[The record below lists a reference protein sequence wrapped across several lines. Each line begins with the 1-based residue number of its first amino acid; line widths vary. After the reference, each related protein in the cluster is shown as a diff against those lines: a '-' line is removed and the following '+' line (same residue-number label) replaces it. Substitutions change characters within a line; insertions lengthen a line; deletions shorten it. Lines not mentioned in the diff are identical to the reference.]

1 MTVVSPV
8 IIQAREEH
16 IADAVAFA
24 AQVREEVMP
33 MFAVN
38 GLSPDLVNFSEHYLH
53 QEGAGFFLALSE
65 RGEIWGCIGVQPY
78 DNRIETAKYEANRPA
93 AEIVKCYVAASSRR
107 SGVGSL
113 LTAEAK
119 RFIAE
124 QGYSVAYLHTHR
136 FLKGAVDFWQRQG
149 FAITAEDQD
158 EWQTVHM
165 DASVT

>member
-1 MTVVSPV
+1 MTEMPPI
-8 IIQAREEH
+8 IIQASEEH

-24 AQVREEVMP
+24 ALVRVEVMP
-33 MFAVN
+33 MFAAN

-53 QEGAGFFLALSE
+53 QAGAGFFLALSE
-65 RGEIWGCIGVQPY
+65 QGEIQGCIGVQPY
-78 DNRIETAKYEANRPA
+78 DNRIETAMYEADRPA

-107 SGVGSL
+107 SGLGSL

-119 RFIAE
+119 RFIAQ